1 MKRTAVQRDSCP
13 GKGSAPM
20 RFVHSWGILALV
32 AASNRADG
40 PATVTAA
47 SEIKSMIIHRRI
59 STQSWTQM
67 FGG

>member
-1 MKRTAVQRDSCP
+1 
-13 GKGSAPM
+13 M